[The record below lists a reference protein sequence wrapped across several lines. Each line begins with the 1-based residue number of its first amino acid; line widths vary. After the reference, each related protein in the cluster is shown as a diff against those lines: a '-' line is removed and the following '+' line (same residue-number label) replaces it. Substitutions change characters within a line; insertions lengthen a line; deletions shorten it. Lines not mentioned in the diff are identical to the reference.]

1 MCSLC
6 HFRYDY
12 TDLPLVYRVMV
23 YWWVPDPTFL
33 SLSPTKIT
41 YPPYDRSAYARGS
54 MSTEAA
60 SISVDKLASHDLS
73 SLSPDTFQLLL
84 LSLIFGKL

>member
-1 MCSLC
+1 MCNPC

-12 TDLPLVYRVMV
+12 TNLPLVSKVV
-23 YWWVPDPTFL
+23 FYWWVPDPTFL

-41 YPPYDRSAYARGS
+41 YPPYDRSDWARGG

-60 SISVDKLASHDLS
+60 YISVDKLASHDLS
-73 SLSPDTFQLLL
+73 SLAPDTFQLLIL
-84 LSLIFGKL
+84 GLTFRLR